1 MISSSALLSWLSVRS
16 MPLKLSVALRAESLK
31 LVTYSILIRC
41 VGTIWGGYRRRQG
54 RRAEEAAAGRGGRE
68 SSAEKGCD
76 KT

>member
-54 RRAEEAAAGRGGRE
+54 RSRRRGGRE